1 MSADRQVLRKPR
13 HLGGVKGHNKN
24 EISSPGSPAPEG
36 AELHKILIDT
46 SVWIK
51 YFKNK
56 SASFSEK
63 VDDILSKR
71 EVYVPK
77 IVIAELIQGSRSE
90 REVSVIEDFVNAFN
104 IIDQKEDTWIKAGKL
119 SFTLKKKGRTV
130 NLSDCY
136 IAVTAQE
143 HGCQIFS
150 LDEHFKEIQKALNV
164 QLIFPDSD

>member
-1 MSADRQVLRKPR
+1 MSGER
-13 HLGGVKGHNKN
+13 
-24 EISSPGSPAPEG
+24 
-36 AELHKILIDT
+36 ILVDT
-46 SVWIK
+46 SVWIR
-51 YFKNK
+51 YFKDR
-56 SASFSEK
+56 SARLSEK
-63 VDDILSKR
+63 VDDILSKE

-90 REVSVIEDFVNAFN
+90 REVSIIEDFVNAFN

-130 NLSDCY
+130 NLTDCY

-150 LDEHFKEIQKALNV
+150 LDEHFKEIQKVLNI
-164 QLIFPDSD
+164 QLIVIDSD